1 MNIFQIECFVEL
13 ANCLNFTKAS
23 ETLFIAQ
30 PALSRTISAVETE
43 IGTPL
48 VLRNTRKV
56 ALTAAGETFLEECR
70 RILQVYNEGITR
82 TKLAAKGYGG
92 EIRLGLKGDT
102 FKDHLVDI
110 VMAFCTK
117 YPDVNIKLSEYNH
130 LGLLRAYGNGEV
142 DMIHDSD
149 KYVGEESCKLAVDSF
164 CTLCNCF

>member
-149 KYVGEESCKLAVDSF
+149 KYVGRRAAS
-164 CTLCNCF
+164 